1 MFLWCLVKNNKWLS
15 LFSLCM
21 KFSRYMRE
29 TKVSATSIQKTVG
42 NLFSIRLLIGLISD
56 AVATK
61 RALLVSAL
69 THFLALIVIKQSYH
83 AGSFLLASY
92 HCLIYVKDR
101 SPCFQK
107 IRQPPT
113 FPQGRPCSILGRI
126 RLNLR
131 VRDGYGCF
139 PYPHRH
145 RKNCYAVVST
155 DDN

>member
-1 MFLWCLVKNNKWLS
+1 
-15 LFSLCM
+15 M
-21 KFSRYMRE
+21 KFSRY
-29 TKVSATSIQKTVG
+29 
-42 NLFSIRLLIGLISD
+42 IGLQN
-56 AVATK
+56 
-61 RALLVSAL
+61 VSCEFSL
-69 THFLALIVIKQSYH
+69 HSFVLDCIKQSYH

-92 HCLIYVKDR
+92 HCLMTFILKQP
-101 SPCFQK
+101 SLLFSK

-145 RKNCYAVVST
+145 RKVRYLRVTRVSAQTIRKAVTNLFVIRLLIGCISDIVAT
-155 DDN
+155 EQALLAMLHLHRKLLDN